1 MSIYILKWK
10 YWRAV
15 LYKHPGIIGAF
26 CCLLLW
32 FVVTQWQLVG
42 RTLIASPLEVTHV
55 VVDSLAGRLAR
66 EENVFIQ
73 ASATIRRVL
82 IGWSLSLLAGIIIGT
97 ILGLASTA
105 NRIIE
110 PVVEFFRSIP
120 PIMLFPL
127 FLVAFNYNEEAYIVT
142 IALGCIPLVVLTVA
156 QGFQQVSSVRLE
168 ILEVFRVTKGVR
180 LFAQIMEILPSCVL
194 AARLAF
200 SISIIVTV
208 VSEMVFTP
216 RDGMALGAL
225 AKQAEMA
232 FHTPILI
239 ASILII
245 GLFGYAGNLGIRK
258 IEERLGYSKINGI
271 LGGEHSTLNLPR

>member
-1 MSIYILKWK
+1 MDLHTRWWK
-10 YWRAV
+10 YSRAA
-15 LYKHPGIIGAF
+15 LYKHLGLIGIS

-32 FVVTQWQLVG
+32 LVVTRWQLVG
-42 RTLIASPLEVTHV
+42 PTLIASPFEVARV
-55 VVDSLAGRLAR
+55 IGDSLTGRLSR

-82 IGWSLSLLAGIIIGT
+82 LGWSLSLVAGIIIGA

-105 NRIIE
+105 GRMFE

-127 FLVAFNYNEEAYIVT
+127 FLVAFDFGEEAYISTV
-142 IALGCIPLVVLTVA
+142 AFGCIPLIVLTVA
-156 QGFQQVSSVRLE
+156 RGFQQMSSVRLE
-168 ILEVFRVTKGVR
+168 MLKVFRVSKEVR
-180 LFAQIMEILPSCVL
+180 LLAEFMEVLPSCVL

-216 RDGMALGAL
+216 RDGVALGAL

-232 FHTPILI
+232 FHTPVFI
-239 ASILII
+239 ASVLII
-245 GLFGYAGNLGIRK
+245 GLFGYAGNFGIRK
-258 IEERLGYSKINGI
+258 LEERLGFAKGNGI
-271 LGGEHSTLNLPR
+271 SLGEV